1 MNAAGLVAVGI
12 GAVLGAWT
20 RWGLGVALNTVVPN
34 LPLGTLAANLIGGY
48 LIGVAV
54 ELVLQL
60 ALVSAEWRLFIITGL
75 LGSLTTFSTFSVEA
89 VELLSLQRYGWALL
103 HVGSHLAGSLLATLL
118 GIFTVRWFLA

>member
-48 LIGVAV
+48 LVGVAV

-60 ALVSAEWRLFIITGL
+60 ALVSAEWRLFIITGF

>member
-20 RWGLGVALNTVVPN
+20 RWGLSVALNTFVPN

-60 ALVSAEWRLFIITGL
+60 ALVSAEWRLFIITGF

-118 GIFTVRWFLA
+118 WIFTVRWFLT